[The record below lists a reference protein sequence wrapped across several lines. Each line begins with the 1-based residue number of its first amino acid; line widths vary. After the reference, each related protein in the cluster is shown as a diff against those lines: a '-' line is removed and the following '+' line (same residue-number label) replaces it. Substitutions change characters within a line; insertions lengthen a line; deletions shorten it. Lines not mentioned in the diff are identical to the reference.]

1 MLSQP
6 LSTHLKLRSLKIIS
20 FSAEEAMG
28 CREQQHNEGTNA
40 NSPRWVLRIGSLV
53 AEGSAIGIHSH
64 ISQLSHI

>member
-40 NSPRWVLRIGSLV
+40 NSPRWVLRIEVSLLK
-53 AEGSAIGIHSH
+53 A
-64 ISQLSHI
+64 QLLVSIPTFHN